1 MTDKGVAMARDH
13 DGRFIVFEGID
24 GAGTTTQSER
34 YAAYLRRQRRVVHV
48 THQPSDG
55 PIGSLLRLGLGGRLQ
70 LGASNQAQ
78 CMALL
83 FAADRLDHVAHQIE
97 PHLRDGAVVICDR
110 YDLSSIAYQTT
121 TARGEDA
128 AAFGAWVRELNRYA
142 PRPDATIVLDVHP
155 EEAERRR
162 QERLG
167 ALELYE
173 ETELQKEL
181 AAAYARAEDLM
192 PGDRI
197 LHVDGNGSLD
207 EVSEAVEQALAD
219 IVG

>member
-1 MTDKGVAMARDH
+1 MARDH

-24 GAGTTTQSER
+24 GAGTTTQSEK
-34 YAAYLRRQRRVVHV
+34 YAAFLRRERRVVHV

-110 YDLSSIAYQTT
+110 YDLSSIAYQTA
-121 TARGEDA
+121 TARTEDSK
-128 AAFGAWVRELNRYA
+128 AFETWVRELNRYA
-142 PRPDATIVLDVHP
+142 PRPDATIVLDVSP

-173 ETELQKEL
+173 ETELQREL
-181 AAAYARAEDLM
+181 AALYARAETLV
-192 PGDRI
+192 PGDRVMR
-197 LHVDGNGSLD
+197 VDGNRPLE
-207 EVSEAVEQALAD
+207 EVSQAVQEALAD
-219 IVG
+219 VIG

>member
-1 MTDKGVAMARDH
+1 M
-13 DGRFIVFEGID
+13 
-24 GAGTTTQSER
+24 
-34 YAAYLRRQRRVVHV
+34 VHV

-55 PIGSLLRLGLGGRLQ
+55 PVGSLLRLGLGGRLK

-110 YDLSSIAYQTT
+110 YDLSSIAYQTA
-121 TARGEDA
+121 TARDEDSG
-128 AAFGAWVRELNRYA
+128 AFEIWVREINRYA
-142 PRPDATIVLDVHP
+142 PRPDATVVLDVTP

-173 ETELQKEL
+173 ETELQREL
-181 AAAYARAEDLM
+181 AALYKRAETLV
-192 PGDRI
+192 PGDRVFR
-197 LHVDGNGSLD
+197 VDGNRPLE
-207 EVSEAVEQALAD
+207 EVSKAVQEALAGV
-219 IVG
+219 VG

>member
-1 MTDKGVAMARDH
+1 MARDH

-34 YAAYLRRQRRVVHV
+34 YAAFLRRERRVVHV

-110 YDLSSIAYQTT
+110 YDLSSIAYQTA
-121 TARGEDA
+121 TARTADRE
-128 AAFGAWVRELNRYA
+128 AFEVWVRELNRYA
-142 PRPDATIVLDVHP
+142 PRPDATVVLDVTP

-162 QERLG
+162 HERLG

-173 ETELQKEL
+173 ETDLQREL
-181 AAAYARAEDLM
+181 AALYTRAESLV
-192 PGDRI
+192 PGDRVI
-197 LHVDGNGSLD
+197 RVDGNRPLD
-207 EVSEAVEQALAD
+207 EVSVAVQEALAD
-219 IVG
+219 VVG

>member
-1 MTDKGVAMARDH
+1 MARDH

-34 YAAYLRRQRRVVHV
+34 YAAFLRRERRVVHV

-55 PIGSLLRLGLGGRLQ
+55 PVGSLLRLRLGGRLM

-78 CMALL
+78 CMSLL

-110 YDLSSIAYQTT
+110 YDLSSIAYQTA
-121 TARGEDA
+121 TARDEDSG
-128 AAFGAWVRELNRYA
+128 AFEIWVREINRYA
-142 PRPDATIVLDVHP
+142 PRPDATVVLDVTP

-173 ETELQKEL
+173 ETELQREL
-181 AAAYARAEDLM
+181 AALYKRAETLV
-192 PGDRI
+192 PGDRVFR
-197 LHVDGNGSLD
+197 VDGNRPLE
-207 EVSEAVEQALAD
+207 EVSKAVQEALAGV
-219 IVG
+219 VG

>member
-1 MTDKGVAMARDH
+1 MARDH

-34 YAAYLRRQRRVVHV
+34 YASHLRGERRVVHV
-48 THQPSDG
+48 THQPSEG
-55 PIGSLLRLGLGGRLQ
+55 PVGQMLRLGLGGRLQ

-83 FAADRLDHVAHQIE
+83 FAADRLDHVAHDIE

-110 YDLSSIAYQTT
+110 YDLSSIAYQTA
-121 TARGEDA
+121 TARGEDVA
-128 AAFGAWVRELNRYA
+128 SFEAWVRELNRYA
-142 PRPDATIVLDVHP
+142 PRPDATIVLEVTP
-155 EEAERRR
+155 EEAEHRR

-173 ETELQKEL
+173 ESKLQRQLAELYRQADRL
-181 AAAYARAEDLM
+181 V

-197 LHVDGNGSLD
+197 IRIDGDKSAD
-207 EVSEAVEQALAD
+207 AVAEAVVTALAE
-219 IVG
+219 IV

>member
-1 MTDKGVAMARDH
+1 MARDH

-34 YAAYLRRQRRVVHV
+34 YAAFLRGERRVVHV

-55 PIGSLLRLGLGGRLQ
+55 PIGSMLRLGLGGRLQ

-110 YDLSSIAYQTT
+110 YDLSSIAYQTA
-121 TARGEDA
+121 TARTEDRE
-128 AAFGAWVRELNRYA
+128 AFEIWVRELNRYA
-142 PRPDATIVLDVHP
+142 PRPDATVVLDVTP

-173 ETELQKEL
+173 ETALQREL
-181 AAAYARAEDLM
+181 AALYARAESLV
-192 PGDRI
+192 PGDHVIR
-197 LHVDGNGSLD
+197 VDGNRPLD
-207 EVSEAVEQALAD
+207 EVTEAVQRALAD
-219 IVG
+219 VVG

>member
-1 MTDKGVAMARDH
+1 MSREHEGK
-13 DGRFIVFEGID
+13 FIVFEGID

-34 YAAYLRRQRRVVHV
+34 YAAFLRRDRRVVHV
-48 THQPSDG
+48 TREPSDG
-55 PIGSLLRLGLGGRLQ
+55 PVGTLLRLGLAGRLQ

-83 FAADRLDHVAHQIE
+83 FAADRLDHVAHEIE
-97 PHLRDGAVVICDR
+97 PHLRDGAVVISDR
-110 YDLSSIAYQTT
+110 YDLSSIAYQTAT
-121 TARGEDA
+121 TREEDTA
-128 AAFGAWVRELNRYA
+128 GFESWVRSLNRYA
-142 PRPDATIVLDVHP
+142 PRPDATIVLEVSP

-173 ETELQKEL
+173 ESELQRQL
-181 AAAYARAEDLM
+181 VQLYARAESLV

-197 LHVDGNGSLD
+197 IRIDGNQSLD
-207 EVSEAVEQALAD
+207 AVTEAVQQALAD